1 MADACGRHALRVAE
15 GASTGK
21 CLSIVSEADAER
33 TMVTDLGASI
43 GLSDL
48 GDFGQVLDS
57 VRIAHF
63 TGYTL
68 LGGPMVP
75 IVLDAM
81 RSARDSGALV
91 SLDVAD
97 PFVVQAIRDRLWEV
111 IDDFADIVF
120 LNADEARALTDA
132 EPEEAVSIV
141 ADRANVR
148 TVVVKLGAQ
157 GSIVSHE
164 GKIHRVE
171 AKMVRAIDT
180 TGAGDAYAGGF
191 LYGYLR
197 SWDAT
202 RCGDLASAV
211 AAETVSQLG
220 AVVND
225 RARLDAVL
233 SQFVG
238 QETSGAE
245 A

>member
-1 MADACGRHALRVAE
+1 MLERRAAVRDL
-15 GASTGK
+15 ST
-21 CLSIVSEADAER
+21 V
-33 TMVTDLGASI
+33 
-43 GLSDL
+43 
-48 GDFGQVLDS
+48 QVD
-57 VRIAHF
+57 RP
-63 TGYTL
+63 T
-68 LGGPMVP
+68 
-75 IVLDAM
+75 
-81 RSARDSGALV
+81 
-91 SLDVAD
+91 D
-97 PFVVQAIRDRLWEV
+97 PFVVQAIRDLLWQV

-132 EPEEAVSIV
+132 EPEDAVSIV
-141 ADRANVR
+141 AERANVR

-197 SWDAT
+197 SWDAI